1 MKIGILAGAR
11 REGFSL
17 DETLQQIVGAERD
30 GLDSFWLPH
39 ISSAGFDA
47 LTALSLAGRETS
59 RIELGTAVVPTFP
72 RHPLALAQQALTAQ
86 AATGGRFTLG
96 IGLSH
101 KPSIEDTMGLSYDR
115 PARHMREYLSAL
127 RPLVK
132 GGRVEFSGQV
142 YKVNAELN
150 VPGASAMPVIIA
162 ALAPRVLALAGE
174 VADGT
179 VTWMAGLKAID
190 THVSPRIRA
199 AAEAA
204 GRPPPR
210 VCVALPVAVT
220 EDVPEARER
229 AARGFER
236 YGQLTN
242 YRRILDVEGVEGPS
256 EVAIVGDEA
265 SVERQIRAFSGAG
278 ATDFIGSVLPV
289 GDDAGRSVLRTR
301 SLLKSLAGR
310 M

>member
-11 REGFSL
+11 REGFTL
-17 DETLQQIVGAERD
+17 NEMLQQIVGVERD

-47 LTALSLAGRETS
+47 LTTLALAGRETS

-86 AATGGRFTLG
+86 AATGGRLTLG
-96 IGLSH
+96 IGPSH

-115 PARHMREYLSAL
+115 PAHHMSEYLSAL
-127 RPLVK
+127 RPLVD
-132 GGRVEFSGQV
+132 GGRTEFSGQV
-142 YKVNAELN
+142 YKINAELN
-150 VPGASAMPVIIA
+150 VPGAPAMPIIIS
-162 ALAPRVLALAGE
+162 ALAPRMLALAGE

-190 THVSPRIRA
+190 GHVSPRIRA

-204 GRPPPR
+204 GRPSPR

-220 EDVPEARER
+220 DDVSAARER
-229 AARGFER
+229 AARSFER
-236 YGQLTN
+236 YGQLVN
-242 YRRILDVEGVEGPS
+242 YRRILDVEGAEGPA
-256 EVAIVGDEA
+256 EVAVVGDEA
-265 SVERQIRAFSGAG
+265 SVERQIRAFGDAG
-278 ATDFIGSVLPV
+278 ATDFIGSVMPV
-289 GDDAGRSVLRTR
+289 GDDAGQSMLRTR
-301 SLLKSLAGR
+301 SLLKSVAGR

>member
-1 MKIGILAGAR
+1 MKIGIMAGAR

-17 DETLQQIVGAERD
+17 DEMLQQIVGAERD

-39 ISSAGFDA
+39 ISSSGFDA
-47 LTALSLAGRETS
+47 LTTLALAGRETS

-86 AATGGRFTLG
+86 AATGGRLTLG
-96 IGLSH
+96 IGPSH

-115 PARHMREYLSAL
+115 PARHMREYLAAL
-127 RPLVK
+127 RPLVD
-132 GGRVEFSGQV
+132 GRRVEFSGQV
-142 YKVNAELN
+142 YKINAELN
-150 VPGASAMPVIIA
+150 VPAALPMPVIIS
-162 ALAPRVLALAGE
+162 ALAPRMLALAGE

-179 VTWMAGLKAID
+179 VTWMAGLKAVD

-204 GRPPPR
+204 GRPSPR

-220 EDVPEARER
+220 DDVSSARER
-229 AARGFER
+229 AARAFER

-242 YRRILDVEGVEGPS
+242 YRRILDVEGAEGPS

-265 SVERQIRAFSGAG
+265 SVERQIRAFADVG
-278 ATDFIGSVLPV
+278 ATDFIGSVMPV
-289 GDDAGRSVLRTR
+289 DDDAGQSILRTR

>member
-1 MKIGILAGAR
+1 MKIGVLAGAR
-11 REGFSL
+11 REGYSL
-17 DETLQQIVGAERD
+17 DETLQQIVEAERD
-30 GLDSFWLPH
+30 GLDSYWLPH

-47 LTALSLAGRETS
+47 LTALSLGGRETS

-86 AATGGRFTLG
+86 AATAGRLTLG

-101 KPSIEDTMGLSYDR
+101 QPSIEDSMGLSYDR
-115 PARHMREYLSAL
+115 PARHMREYLSVL
-127 RPLVK
+127 RPLLDQGSV
-132 GGRVEFSGQV
+132 GFSGQV
-142 YKVNAELN
+142 YKVNAALS
-150 VPGASAMPVIIA
+150 VPGASPVHVIIA
-162 ALAPRVLALAGE
+162 ALAPRMLALAGE

-190 THVSPRIRA
+190 THVTPKIRA

-220 EDVPEARER
+220 DDVSAARER
-229 AARGFER
+229 AARAFER

-242 YRRILDVEGVEGPS
+242 YRRILDVEGAEGPS
-256 EVAIVGDEA
+256 EVAVVGDEV
-265 SVERQIRAFSGAG
+265 SVERQVRAFADAG
-278 ATDFIGSVLPV
+278 ATDFIGSIMPV
-289 GDDAGRSVLRTR
+289 GDDPIRSAERTR
-301 SLLKSLAGR
+301 SLLRELVGKV
-310 M
+310 